1 MNTAIS
7 QSLKSPM
14 GHEMGVVSLLISPAT
29 RVSNMH
35 HHESRDGGKREQ
47 EMAEIIQKLIEA
59 LSTVQFQ
66 LPRTANRL
74 PRSSTDETGYPPCK
88 QQIPKPSPQ
97 HCSQASIIGGSNFHS
112 MPVVRRD
119 TTETFVPKISASS
132 HRCLLSTK
140 LRRSV
145 LRAWS
150 SSKLKENLL
159 QNIHT
164 LDPPL
169 PAALWHLRK

>member
-1 MNTAIS
+1 
-7 QSLKSPM
+7 
-14 GHEMGVVSLLISPAT
+14 
-29 RVSNMH
+29 
-35 HHESRDGGKREQ
+35 
-47 EMAEIIQKLIEA
+47 MAEIIQKLIEA

-150 SSKLKENLL
+150 SSKLKENL

-164 LDPPL
+164 LDPPTACCAVASAEIGFVWL
-169 PAALWHLRK
+169 DPCALFQQKQQQPPPKSFTLSKR

>member
-1 MNTAIS
+1 M
-7 QSLKSPM
+7 
-14 GHEMGVVSLLISPAT
+14 ISPAT

-47 EMAEIIQKLIEA
+47 EMAEIMQKLIEA

-140 LRRSV
+140 LGRSV
-145 LRAWS
+145 QEDGVVLS
-150 SSKLKENLL
+150 LVLLLMKKLKKTSSK
-159 QNIHT
+159 IYT
-164 LDPPL
+164 PL